1 MMRHA
6 VLVLGLLLVAGL
18 TCGFATL
25 AERLMSVAPSGA
37 PPGFTNFLVWTDYGA
52 HVNTA
57 SRLVWTDLGAHV
69 E

>member
-1 MMRHA
+1 VKKLIA
-6 VLVLGLLLVAGL
+6 TIVLLLGAAVPAK
-18 TCGFATL
+18 AWL
-25 AERLMSVAPSGA
+25 AQGGTV

-57 SRLVWTDLGAHV
+57 SQLVWTDYGAHI